1 MTIAQ
6 LLECILGK
14 TCCQYGYDGDGTGFN
29 QTDVND
35 IIRSLESSG
44 YEGNGDEVLYDGFTG
59 EQLKTSIYIGPTYY
73 QRLKHMSAD
82 KIHSRA
88 NGPIVSM
95 TRQPAE
101 GRLSH
106 GGLRFGEMERD
117 CMIAHGASYFLKER
131 LMDVSD
137 KYSVYICNDCKMI
150 CTGNPKENIYECK
163 KCSNYGNFTKIYIPY
178 ACKLLFQEL
187 MAMSIGPR
195 FLTN

>member
-1 MTIAQ
+1 
-6 LLECILGK
+6 
-14 TCCQYGYDGDGTGFN
+14 
-29 QTDVND
+29 
-35 IIRSLESSG
+35 
-44 YEGNGDEVLYDGFTG
+44 
-59 EQLKTSIYIGPTYY
+59 
-73 QRLKHMSAD
+73 MSAD
-82 KIHSRA
+82 KHHSRENA
-88 NGPIVSM
+88 PVESM
-95 TRQPAE
+95 TRPPAA

-150 CTGNPKENIYECK
+150 CTGNNKGNVYECK
-163 KCSNYGNFTKIYIPY
+163 KCANYGDFTKIYIPY